1 MFVTYMA
8 SLEYQEGA
16 FAFVKESAL
25 RLGHPSDMLCPCI
38 DYRNLCHQ
46 PTDTVVDHLIIKGMD
61 QIYKRKESQ
70 FEHGDAKADKPSDI
84 RSEEY
89 VAYDL
94 FRTAFFDGE
103 APQPHNDDEVQ
114 IEEGDSKEESEFRKK
129 LEDAETPLYSLAVP
143 TTRRFQQLWRF
154 TASKLSVVCLRITST
169 SS

>member
-61 QIYKRKESQ
+61 QIYKRKES
-70 FEHGDAKADKPSDI
+70 
-84 RSEEY
+84 
-89 VAYDL
+89 
-94 FRTAFFDGE
+94 
-103 APQPHNDDEVQ
+103 
-114 IEEGDSKEESEFRKK
+114 
-129 LEDAETPLYSLAVP
+129 
-143 TTRRFQQLWRF
+143 
-154 TASKLSVVCLRITST
+154 
-169 SS
+169 